1 MDTKFCNNLKEIR
14 KSNNLT
20 QKEVAI
26 QLNVVE
32 SCYVNWERGRTEP
45 NISMLRKLAVV
56 LNTSIEKLING

>member
-32 SCYVNWERGRTEP
+32 SCYANWERGRTEP

-56 LNTSIEKLING
+56 LKTSIEELING